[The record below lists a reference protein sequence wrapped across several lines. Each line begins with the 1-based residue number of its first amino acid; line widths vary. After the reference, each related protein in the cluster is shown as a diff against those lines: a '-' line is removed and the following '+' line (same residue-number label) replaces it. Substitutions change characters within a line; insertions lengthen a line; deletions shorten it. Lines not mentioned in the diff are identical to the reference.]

1 MKIPKTFVLG
11 GTTWVVEQVETL
23 PGCMGLCNN
32 QEAKISILKS
42 LNKDV
47 KEQTFF
53 HELIHAI
60 MFSMGKPGESHNE
73 EFVDGFGTFLHQF
86 QLTNK

>member
-1 MKIPKTFVLG
+1 MRIPKTFVLG

-42 LNKDV
+42 LPKNV
-47 KEQTFF
+47 KEQTFC
-53 HELIHAI
+53 HELGHAI
-60 MFSMGKPGESHNE
+60 LFSMGKPGDQHDEV
-73 EFVDGFGTFLHQF
+73 FVDGYGTFLHQY
-86 QLTNK
+86 LITNK